1 MTVLTVPHCVLTR
14 TLQSIHTVKCQL
26 INLCVCFAAS
36 VPHGLD
42 LVQVLVNVSASDG
55 SVSAW
60 TTGCE
65 IGQGLFVKVAGT
77 ISQALGVD
85 INKVSVMEV
94 NTQVS
99 VTVLSSCSLAVLSLL
114 RSLYSLAVA
123 LLMTHV
129 FLSGHTER
137 KDHRRLDHFRVLLL
151 CSS

>member
-1 MTVLTVPHCVLTR
+1 MPIAL
-14 TLQSIHTVKCQL
+14 S
-26 INLCVCFAAS
+26 LCVCFAAS
-36 VPHGLD
+36 VSHGLD

-99 VTVLSSCSLAVLSLL
+99 VTALSSCMSRCTLSVAFTLL
-114 RSLYSLAVA
+114 TCCGSPDDSCLSVRSHRTQRSPAARPLQSVA
-123 LLMTHV
+123 ALQLVMHV
-129 FLSGHTER
+129 IF
-137 KDHRRLDHFRVLLL
+137 
-151 CSS
+151 